1 MTSEAVLRPYGDA
14 WNTDDED
21 ERRKL
26 LEAAWA
32 DDGEYV
38 DPTGHFDGRDA
49 IMQLIS
55 DVRSQLG
62 NIQVLATTGFDVHH
76 DWARFGWRFVAEDG
90 TTLFDGI
97 DAVQF
102 GEDGRI
108 KRMVGFVGPFPEL

>member
-1 MTSEAVLRPYGDA
+1 
-14 WNTDDED
+14 
-21 ERRKL
+21 
-26 LEAAWA
+26 
-32 DDGEYV
+32 
-38 DPTGHFDGRDA
+38 
-49 IMQLIS
+49 MQLIS

-97 DAVQF
+97 DVVQF